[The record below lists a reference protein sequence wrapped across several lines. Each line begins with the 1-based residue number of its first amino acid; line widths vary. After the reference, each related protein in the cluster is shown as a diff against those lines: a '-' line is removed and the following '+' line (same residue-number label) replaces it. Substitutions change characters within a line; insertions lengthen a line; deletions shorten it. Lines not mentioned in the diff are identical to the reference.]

1 MKRTIPFV
9 SSLFYFILLLAPHL
23 SVSQSLSSDDQA
35 AEQIHPSTNALDA
48 TFRSYEVVQFELDS
62 HLVQLQNTGQTQ
74 LVISFDRKNHVLD
87 VSKNGLIADNYSLRT
102 PSGLSRTKPAIPTDG
117 FTASGERVA
126 MTINHNFLYGS
137 WSNEKGERIFVE
149 PLRFHNKLA
158 EADQHL
164 IYYSKDVLDT
174 TTGSCGITAEHHI
187 HADKPNR
194 RAPSGMEN
202 NDCLEVE
209 IALAADYLMF
219 EKYGSVQDVEDRN
232 IGVMNDV
239 QTNYSGEFDYDLLYE
254 IVEQFVSD
262 CPSCD
267 PWTSSTD
274 PGTLL
279 NSFTD
284 WAPTGFNATHDVG
297 QLWSDRNFNG
307 GTIGLA
313 WVSAICTGNR
323 YNICEDFSNNSE
335 LIRVLSAHE
344 LGHNFSLV
352 HDAAGSDFIMAPSVN
367 NSNDW
372 SNNSV
377 NDINDY
383 LPRPCLDDCELLPV
397 SDFGVVNTDICE
409 GTDVYFYSLASG
421 PVEEH
426 EWSFPGGSPSSS
438 DEEFPV
444 VNYSSSGT
452 YSVTLTVIGP
462 NGEED
467 TQTQNGIINVGPN
480 GQTVLWYQDFE
491 SGIDDW
497 IIENETN
504 NGWDITSATD
514 GSTYGTE
521 ALWVDNFNNGPTSN
535 EDLKSPVFSLEGYD
549 EATLHLDYAYCR
561 KNGTSDSLIISVST
575 DGGATFTQV
584 AGYFE
589 TGSGN
594 YATTFNSGNP
604 LVPTEPDQW
613 CLSGIGNDCLEI
625 PLSGFAQQPNVQVRI
640 RNKSLGGNNLYV
652 DRVWLT
658 TDCFELFP
666 PEADF
671 TSDVTEGC
679 ASFAVQFEDLTNGVV
694 DQYNWS
700 FPGGT
705 PNTSTEA
712 NPEVFY
718 TDRGVYDVELT
729 VSNAVGQDV
738 AFKSGYII
746 VEDVPEP
753 DFSFSVF
760 GREVAFLNT
769 TPNGLA
775 YEWDFGDGIN
785 STEENPTHTYA
796 FDGDY
801 NVILSATNQ
810 CGTEEIEKIVSID
823 ANPQAAFDAS
833 STTICA
839 GESVE
844 FDASSSVNADGFSW
858 TFTGGT
864 PGTATGESPVITYEE
879 KGIYDVTL
887 IVVNNFGSDT
897 ITQTDYI
904 EVLPNPQV
912 DFDFTADE
920 LIVEFTNQSSNYD
933 DLSWFFGDGS
943 TSSAEN
949 PTHTYAE
956 AGTYD
961 VMLIASSA
969 SCGPDTLIQQI
980 SVDEGVQA
988 DIAWDGETTGCT
1000 PFTVNF
1006 EGLPADAETF
1016 SWTFDGGQPATSTEA
1031 NPEVTY
1037 SESGTY
1043 TVTLVVTQD
1052 GDADTLSLSDV
1063 IQVNEGPEVDFA
1075 FSTTE
1080 REVAYTNLSSN
1091 FDDVLWTFG
1100 DGNESSE
1107 ENPVYTYASDGQYTV
1122 TLTAWNGCDTLT
1134 VEQNITIATLPT
1146 ADFAI
1151 AGDAEGCIPLEVTF
1165 QDNSSE
1171 NTIGREWI
1179 FEGGNPSTST
1189 DESPRVS
1196 YAAAGNYDVML
1207 IVESL
1212 AGFDT
1217 MEMAD
1222 AVTVNPDVEIDFDQL
1237 VDSLQVTFS
1246 NASSDATSFMWSF
1259 GDGNSSTDENP
1270 THTYAEPGIY
1280 EVSLMAMNEC
1290 DTAILD
1296 REIGVGGVPTANFTV
1311 EGSPAGCAP
1320 FEVQFENTS
1329 DGVIGSVEWIFDGGS
1344 PATSTEENPIVTYT
1358 ESGLY
1363 DVTLIA
1369 TNAAGTN
1376 QYTRQQFVRVNVFP
1390 DAEASF
1396 ESQDEFTY
1404 QFESEIDD
1412 ALSVD
1417 FRWEFG
1423 DGNES
1428 LEEDP
1433 THTYAE
1439 DGVYEALFIW
1449 SNDCGVDTISMEI
1462 EIISSSVV
1470 ETTLQSVRV
1479 FPNPTS
1485 GQVTIDGMP
1494 ISAQLTIYDMNGKEM
1509 LDVFR
1514 VNSSRQNLRLVDF
1527 SAGMYIISI
1536 RHEGFTERRKLV
1548 VK

>member
-1 MKRTIPFV
+1 MKRLLYTSITFLFLVFSFFLPLAAQSELQVEDLQSIDGSKKV
-9 SSLFYFILLLAPHL
+9 SLNEIF
-23 SVSQSLSSDDQA
+23 Q
-35 AEQIHPSTNALDA
+35 
-48 TFRSYEVVQFELDS
+48 SYEVVEVDLRPNVLDLNRNGLTS
-62 HLVQLQNTGQTQ
+62 LSL
-74 LVISFDRKNHVLD
+74 SFDEIGYDLD
-87 VSKNGLIADNYSLRT
+87 LNENEILGDHYSVRTTKGLART
-102 PSGLSRTKPAIPTDG
+102 ETAIPTDG
-117 FTASGERVA
+117 FTQTGARTALTIAS
-126 MTINHNFLYGS
+126 NFLYGS
-137 WSNEKGERIFVE
+137 WSAPNGDRIFVE
-149 PLRFHNKLA
+149 PLRFHDNS
-158 EADQHL
+158 ADQNEFI

-174 TTGSCGITAEHHI
+174 TRGSCGVTAEHHM
-187 HADKPNR
+187 HGEKRNGSTS
-194 RAPSGMEN
+194 SGMEN
-202 NDCLEVE
+202 NGCLEVE
-209 IALAADYLMF
+209 IALAADFSMF
-219 EKYGSVQDVEDRN
+219 QKYGSVQDVENRN

-239 QTNYSGEFDYDLLYE
+239 QTNYSGEFESDLLYE
-254 IVEQFVSD
+254 IVEQFISD
-262 CPSCD
+262 CASCD

-284 WAPTGFNATHDVG
+284 WAPTGFSTTHDVG
-297 QLWSDRNFNG
+297 QFWSDRNFNG

-313 WVSAICTGNR
+313 WVSVICTNNR
-323 YNICEDFSNNSE
+323 YNICEDFSNNGN

-352 HDAAGSDFIMAPSVN
+352 HDAGGSGFIMAPSVN
-367 NSNDW
+367 NTNDW
-372 SNNSV
+372 SNLS
-377 NDINDY
+377 INDMNDY
-383 LPRPCLDDCELLPV
+383 IPRPCLDECQLSPV
-397 SDFGVVNTDICE
+397 ADFGVVNTNVCE

-421 PVEEH
+421 PVEEY

-444 VNYSSSGT
+444 VTYNSTGT
-452 YSVTLTVIGP
+452 YSVTLTVIG

-467 TQTQNGIINVGPN
+467 TQTQNALVTVGAS
-480 GQTVLWYQDFE
+480 GETVLWYQDFE

-521 ALWVDNFNNGPTSN
+521 AIWVDNFNSGPTNN

-604 LVPTEPDQW
+604 LVPSETDQW

-625 PLSGFAQQPNVQVRI
+625 PLSGFAQEPEVQVRI

-652 DRVWLT
+652 DRIWLT

-679 ASFAVQFEDLTNGVV
+679 ATFVVQFEDLTNGVV
-694 DQYNWS
+694 DQYNWF
-700 FPGGT
+700 FPGGS
-705 PNTSTEA
+705 PSTSTEA

-718 TDRGVYDVELT
+718 AERGVYDVELT
-729 VSNAVGQDV
+729 VSNATGQDV

-775 YEWDFGDGIN
+775 YIWDFGDGLS

-796 FDGDY
+796 ADGDY
-801 NVILSATNQ
+801 NVILTATNQ
-810 CGTEEIEKIVSID
+810 CGTEEIQEIVTID
-823 ANPQAAFDAS
+823 ANPQAAFEGTP
-833 STTICA
+833 TTVCA
-839 GESVE
+839 MESVA
-844 FDASSSVNADGFSW
+844 FDASSSVNADGFTW
-858 TFTGGT
+858 TFEGGS
-864 PGTATGESPVITYEE
+864 PATATGESPVITYEE
-879 KGIYDVTL
+879 TGTYDVTL
-887 IVVNNFGSDT
+887 IVVNNFGTDT
-897 ITQTDYI
+897 LIQTDYI
-904 EVLPNPQV
+904 EVLPNPDV

-920 LIVEFTNQSSNYD
+920 LIVQFTNQSTNYD

-943 TSSAEN
+943 TSSEEN

-961 VMLIASSA
+961 VTLIASSA
-969 SCGPDTLIQQI
+969 ACGSDTLVQEIQ
-980 SVDEGVQA
+980 VDEGVQA
-988 DIAWDGETTGCT
+988 DIAWDGETAGCT

-1006 EGLPADAETF
+1006 EGLPSDAETF
-1016 SWTFDGGQPATSTEA
+1016 SWTFNGGQPATSTEA
-1031 NPEVTY
+1031 NPVVTY
-1037 SESGTY
+1037 AEAGTY
-1043 TVTLVVTQD
+1043 TVSLIVTQD
-1052 GDADTLSLSDV
+1052 GDADTLTLNDLIV
-1063 IQVNEGPEVDFA
+1063 VNEGPAASFDLDITGRNLEGFNN
-1075 FSTTE
+1075 ST
-1080 REVAYTNLSSN
+1080 N
-1091 FDDVLWTFG
+1091 FDGLLWTFG
-1100 DGNESSE
+1100 DGEESSE
-1107 ENPVYTYASDGQYTV
+1107 ENPTYTYSSDGQFTV
-1122 TLTAWNGCDTLT
+1122 RLTVWNECDTQT
-1134 VEQNITIATLPT
+1134 VSEEITVATLPT
-1146 ADFAI
+1146 ADFSI
-1151 AGDAEGCIPLEVTF
+1151 AGNAEGCIPLTVTF
-1165 QDNSSE
+1165 EDNSSE
-1171 NTIGREWI
+1171 NSIGREWI
-1179 FEGGNPSTST
+1179 FEGGNPSSST
-1189 DESPRVS
+1189 AENPTIS
-1196 YAAAGNYDVML
+1196 YEQAGTYSVTL

-1217 MEMAD
+1217 LEMED
-1222 AVTVNPDVEIDFDQL
+1222 AVIVNPDVQVGFDQL

-1246 NASSDATSFMWSF
+1246 NSSSDAMSYIWDF

-1270 THTYAEPGIY
+1270 THTYTDPGLY
-1280 EVSLMAMNEC
+1280 VVSLTAMNDC
-1290 DTAILD
+1290 DTAFIE

-1311 EGSPAGCAP
+1311 AGSPEGCAP

-1329 DGVIGSVEWIFDGGS
+1329 DGVVGSVEWIFDGGS
-1344 PATSTEENPIVTYT
+1344 PATSSEQNPLVTYS
-1358 ESGLY
+1358 ESGFY
-1363 DVTLIA
+1363 DVTLIVE
-1369 TNAAGTN
+1369 NAAGTN
-1376 QYTRQQFVRVNVFP
+1376 QFTRQQYVRVNIFP
-1390 DAEASF
+1390 EAEASF
-1396 ESQDEFTY
+1396 ESLNMFTY
-1404 QFESEIDD
+1404 EFESDIDD

-1417 FRWEFG
+1417 YRWEFG

-1449 SNDCGVDTISMEI
+1449 SNACGLDTISLEI
-1462 EIISSSVV
+1462 EIISSSIV
-1470 ETTLQSVRV
+1470 ETVLQSVRV

-1494 ISAQLTIYDMNGKEM
+1494 VGAQLTIYDMNGKEM
-1509 LDVFR
+1509 LDVPR
-1514 VNSSRQNLRLVDF
+1514 VNSSRQKLRLVDF
-1527 SAGMYIISI
+1527 SAGMYIIAI
-1536 RHEGFTERRKLV
+1536 HHEGFTERKKLV

>member
-1 MKRTIPFV
+1 MKRG
-9 SSLFYFILLLAPHL
+9 L
-23 SVSQSLSSDDQA
+23 SAFLSGLVLIVLIFNPVKAQFPLQTDISQSIDPVRAKSLN
-35 AEQIHPSTNALDA
+35 E
-48 TFRSYEVVQFELDS
+48 TFRSFEVIKTDLQPQLLDLRKEGHTS
-62 HLVQLQNTGQTQ
+62 ISIWFDNNQHEIQLAQN
-74 LVISFDRKNHVLD
+74 D
-87 VSKNGLIADNYSLRT
+87 LIADNYSVRT
-102 PSGLSRTKPAIPTDG
+102 PGGLARTETAIPADG
-117 FTASGERVA
+117 YTETGARVA
-126 MTINHNFLYGS
+126 LTLASDFLYGS
-137 WSNEKGERIFVE
+137 WSNSEEERIFVE
-149 PLRFHNKLA
+149 PLRFHDKLA
-158 EADQHL
+158 DRDEFI

-174 TTGSCGITAEHHI
+174 TRGSCGVTAEHHI
-187 HADKPNR
+187 HGEKR
-194 RAPSGMEN
+194 KGAPSEMESN
-202 NDCLEVE
+202 QCLEVE

-219 EKYGSVQDVEDRN
+219 QKYGSVQDVENRN

-239 QTNYSGEFDYDLLYE
+239 QTNYTGEFDYDLIYE

-262 CPSCD
+262 CSSCD

-279 NSFTD
+279 NSFTN

-313 WVSAICTGNR
+313 WVSVICTGNR

-352 HDAAGSDFIMAPSVN
+352 HDAGGSGFIMAPSVN

-377 NDINDY
+377 NDMNDY
-383 LPRPCLDDCELLPV
+383 LPRPCLDECQLLPV
-397 SDFGVVNTDICE
+397 ADFGIVNTDVCD
-409 GTDVYFYSLASG
+409 GSDVYFYSLASG

-426 EWSFPGGSPSSS
+426 DWSFPGGSPSSS

-444 VNYSSSGT
+444 VTYNNPGT
-452 YSVTLTVIGP
+452 YSVTLTVTG

-467 TQTQNGIINVGPN
+467 TQTQNAVINVGPN
-480 GQTVLWYQDFE
+480 GETVLWYQDFE

-521 ALWVDNFNNGPTSN
+521 ALWVDNFNSGPTNN

-604 LVPTEPDQW
+604 LVPSEPDQW

-625 PLSGFAQQPNVQVRI
+625 PISGFAQEPNVQVRV

-652 DRVWLT
+652 DRIWLT
-658 TDCFELFP
+658 TDCYELFP

-679 ASFAVQFEDLTNGVV
+679 ATFVVQYEDLSNGVV
-694 DQYNWS
+694 DQYNWF

-705 PNTSTEA
+705 PSTSTEA
-712 NPEVFY
+712 NPEVIY
-718 TDRGVYDVELT
+718 TERGVYDVELT

-775 YEWDFGDGIN
+775 YEWDFGDGIT

-801 NVILSATNQ
+801 NVVLTATNQ
-810 CGTEEIEKIVSID
+810 CGTAEIEKVVTID
-823 ANPQAAFDAS
+823 ANPQAEFEASNTTVCAGEDVTFDAS
-833 STTICA
+833 TSI
-839 GESVE
+839 
-844 FDASSSVNADGFSW
+844 NADGFSW
-858 TFTGGT
+858 TFDGGT
-864 PGTATGESPVITYEE
+864 PSTATGENPVITYEE
-879 KGIYDVTL
+879 TGLFDVTL

-897 ITQTDYI
+897 ITKVDYI
-904 EVLPNPQV
+904 EVLPNPV
-912 DFDFTADE
+912 ADFDFTADE
-920 LIVEFTNQSSNYD
+920 LLVEFTNQSSNYD

-943 TSSAEN
+943 TSSEEN
-949 PTHTYAE
+949 PSHTYAE

-961 VMLIASSA
+961 VTLIASSA
-969 SCGPDTLIQQI
+969 SCGSDTLVQEIQ
-980 SVDEGVQA
+980 VDEGVQA

-1006 EGLPADAETF
+1006 EGLPSDAETF
-1016 SWTFDGGQPATSTEA
+1016 SWTFAGGEPATSTEA
-1031 NPEVTY
+1031 NPEVMY
-1037 SESGTY
+1037 SEAGTY
-1043 TVTLVVTQD
+1043 TVTLIVTQD
-1052 GDADTLSLSDV
+1052 GDADTSTLIDLV
-1063 IQVNEGPEVDFA
+1063 EVNEGPTASFDISVSGRELEGLNT
-1075 FSTTE
+1075 STN
-1080 REVAYTNLSSN
+1080 Y
-1091 FDDVLWTFG
+1091 DGQLWSFG
-1100 DGNESSE
+1100 DGGESSE
-1107 ENPVYTYASDGQYTV
+1107 QNPTYTYSSDGQFTV
-1122 TLTAWNGCDTLT
+1122 ELTVWNECDT
-1134 VEQNITIATLPT
+1134 QRITQDVTAATLPD
-1146 ADFAI
+1146 ADFSI
-1151 AGDAEGCIPLEVTF
+1151 SGESEGCIPFAVTF
-1165 QDNSSE
+1165 EDNSSE

-1179 FEGGNPSTST
+1179 FEGGNPATST
-1189 DESPRVS
+1189 EESPTVVYEAS
-1196 YAAAGNYDVML
+1196 GIYSVTL

-1222 AVTVNPDVEIDFDQL
+1222 AVIVNPDVEIDFDQL
-1237 VDSLQVTFS
+1237 VDSLQVAFTNGSS
-1246 NASSDATSFMWSF
+1246 NATSFMWSF
-1259 GDGNSSTDENP
+1259 GDGNNSTEENP
-1270 THTYAEPGIY
+1270 THTYDEPGIY
-1280 EVSLMAMNEC
+1280 EVSLMVMNEC
-1290 DTAILD
+1290 DTAILE

-1311 EGSPAGCAP
+1311 AGSPEGCAP

-1329 DGVIGSVEWIFDGGS
+1329 DGVVESVEWIFDSGT
-1344 PATSTEENPIVTYT
+1344 PASSTEENPLVTYT
-1358 ESGLY
+1358 EPGFY
-1363 DVTLIA
+1363 DVTLIVE
-1369 TNAAGTN
+1369 NAAGTN
-1376 QYTRQQFVRVNVFP
+1376 QYTRQQYVRVNIFP

-1396 ESQDEFTY
+1396 ESQGTFTY

-1417 FRWEFG
+1417 YRWEFG

-1428 LEEDP
+1428 FEEDP

-1449 SNDCGVDTISMEI
+1449 SNACGLDTISLEI

-1470 ETTLQSVRV
+1470 ETALQSVRV

-1494 ISAQLTIYDMNGKEM
+1494 IGAQLMIYDMNGKEM
-1509 LDVFR
+1509 LDVLR
-1514 VNSSRQNLRLVDF
+1514 VNSSRQKLRLVDF

-1536 RHEGFTERRKLV
+1536 SQDGFTERRKLV